1 MRAIRTPARTLFL
14 VFDYLILTLVG
25 IICLAPMW
33 HTLCASFSSPQALAA
48 NKGLLFLPEGGF
60 TLKGYEIVVESMS
73 IWKSYLNTLIYVVGG
88 TALGITMTSLGAY
101 TLSRK
106 YFLPAGTLMLLISFT
121 MLFNGGLIPNY
132 ILIQKLGLLDSRLAL
147 ILPTAISVFNL
158 VILRTSF
165 LGIPDSLEESAK
177 LDGAND
183 MQIFLRIVLP
193 LSKASLA
200 VIILFIA
207 VMHWN
212 SWFSASLYLTSRS
225 KYPLQIILREILVD
239 GSTNMTS
246 AGANASITIYKTLIK
261 YCTVIVA
268 TLPILLI
275 YPFIQKYF
283 TRGVMVGAIKG

>member
-1 MRAIRTPARTLFL
+1 MIL
-14 VFDYLILTLVG
+14 VMIGF
-25 IICLAPMW
+25 ICLAPMW

-48 NKGLLFLPEGGF
+48 SKGMLLLPKGEF
-60 TLKGYEIVVESMS
+60 TLKGYKIVFSNMS
-73 IWKSYLNTLIYVVGG
+73 IWKSYLNTLLYVVGG
-88 TALGITMTSLGAY
+88 TVLGIIMTALGAY

-106 YFLPAGTLMLLISFT
+106 YFLPAGTLMLFISFT

-132 ILIQKLGLLDSRLAL
+132 ILIQKLGLLNNRLAL

-165 LGIPDSLEESAK
+165 QGIPDSLEESAK

-183 MQIFLRIVLP
+183 MQIFVRIVLP

-239 GSTNMTS
+239 GNTNITS
-246 AGANASITIYKTLIK
+246 AGADASISIYKTLIK

-268 TLPILLI
+268 TLPILAI

-283 TRGVMVGAIKG
+283 TKGVMIGAIKG

>member
-1 MRAIRTPARTLFL
+1 MKAIHSPMRIAFL
-14 VFDYLILTLVG
+14 IFDYLILVMIG
-25 IICLAPMW
+25 FICLAPMW

-48 NKGLLFLPEGGF
+48 SKGMLLLPKGEF
-60 TLKGYEIVVESMS
+60 TLKGYKIVFSNMS
-73 IWKSYLNTLIYVVGG
+73 IWKSYLNTLLYVVGG
-88 TALGITMTSLGAY
+88 TVLGIIMTALGAY

-106 YFLPAGTLMLLISFT
+106 YFLPAGTLMLFISFT

-132 ILIQKLGLLDSRLAL
+132 ILIQKLGLLNNRLAF

-165 LGIPDSLEESAK
+165 QGIPDSLEESAK

-183 MQIFLRIVLP
+183 MQLFVRIVLP

-239 GSTNMTS
+239 GNTNITS
-246 AGANASITIYKTLIK
+246 AGADASISIYKTLIK

-268 TLPILLI
+268 TLPILAI

-283 TRGVMVGAIKG
+283 TKGVMIGAIKG

>member
-1 MRAIRTPARTLFL
+1 
-14 VFDYLILTLVG
+14 
-25 IICLAPMW
+25 
-33 HTLCASFSSPQALAA
+33 
-48 NKGLLFLPEGGF
+48 
-60 TLKGYEIVVESMS
+60 MS

>member
-1 MRAIRTPARTLFL
+1 MKAIRTPMRTAFL
-14 VFDYLILTLVG
+14 IFDYFILAVIG
-25 IICLAPMW
+25 FVCLAPMW

-48 NKGLLFLPEGGF
+48 NKGLLFLPQGDF
-60 TLKGYEIVVESMS
+60 TLKGYQIVFSNMS

-88 TALGITMTSLGAY
+88 TVLGITMTSLGAY

-106 YFLPAGTLMLLISFT
+106 YFLPAGTLMLFISFT

-132 ILIQKLGLLDSRLAL
+132 ILIQKLGLLNSRLAL
-147 ILPTAISVFNL
+147 ILPTAINVFNL

-165 LGIPDSLEESAK
+165 QGIPDSLEESAK

-183 MQIFLRIVLP
+183 MQIFLKIIIP

-212 SWFSASLYLTSRS
+212 AWFSASLYLTSRS

-239 GSTNMTS
+239 GNTNMTS
-246 AGANASITIYKTLIK
+246 GGANASISIYKTLIK
-261 YCTVIVA
+261 YCTVLVA
-268 TLPILLI
+268 TLPILAI

-283 TRGVMVGAIKG
+283 TKGVMIGAIKG

>member
-1 MRAIRTPARTLFL
+1 
-14 VFDYLILTLVG
+14 
-25 IICLAPMW
+25 
-33 HTLCASFSSPQALAA
+33 
-48 NKGLLFLPEGGF
+48 
-60 TLKGYEIVVESMS
+60 MS
-73 IWKSYLNTLIYVVGG
+73 IWKSYLNTLLYVVGG
-88 TALGITMTSLGAY
+88 TVLGIIMTALGAY

-106 YFLPAGTLMLLISFT
+106 YFLPAGTFMLFISFT

-132 ILIQKLGLLDSRLAL
+132 ILIQKLGLLNNRLAL

-165 LGIPDSLEESAK
+165 QGIPDSLEESAK

-183 MQIFLRIVLP
+183 MQIFVRIVLP

-239 GSTNMTS
+239 GNTNITS
-246 AGANASITIYKTLIK
+246 AGADASISIYKTLIK

-268 TLPILLI
+268 TLPILAI

-283 TRGVMVGAIKG
+283 TKGVMIGAIKG